1 MTATF
6 PNCAVIVTMSG
17 DRGYVYLS
25 IKHDRRSRE
34 VSSQILYVAIMR
46 HIAVKERYIS
56 FINIV
61 KKKKSK
67 VVLLKH
73 YEDDEQRIIKY
84 EPWTQKR
91 DKPIKA
97 AGGIKDVGIHSR
109 CCTRRIEVNA
119 EETCD

>member
-1 MTATF
+1 M
-6 PNCAVIVTMSG
+6 PY
-17 DRGYVYLS
+17 RG
-25 IKHDRRSRE
+25 
-34 VSSQILYVAIMR
+34 
-46 HIAVKERYIS
+46 ERKIYI
-56 FINIV
+56 FY
-61 KKKKSK
+61 KYCQKKSK

>member
-1 MTATF
+1 MIVSVHAFLGLIVLRTHSGIRGPAFCFFYINTSLEMTATF

-34 VSSQILYVAIMR
+34 VSSHIHYVAIMR

-61 KKKKSK
+61 KKRVK
-67 VVLLKH
+67 LF
-73 YEDDEQRIIKY
+73 Y
-84 EPWTQKR
+84 
-91 DKPIKA
+91 
-97 AGGIKDVGIHSR
+97 
-109 CCTRRIEVNA
+109 
-119 EETCD
+119 